1 MGFQH
6 NKHYSLEEATE
17 LLPKVRIWLDR
28 LAALRKRARR
38 SDKKLAS
45 MIEGGADVGGD
56 TVNNW
61 LRTLV
66 EIKTVIREFQTHEL
80 QLKDVDRG
88 LVDFPSIREGREVFL
103 CWEKTETDIEHWH
116 EMDEGYGGRRSI

>member
-17 LLPKVRIWLDR
+17 LLPQVRIWLDR

-38 SDKKLAS
+38 YDKKLAS
-45 MIEGGADVGGD
+45 MIEGGADVGGE

-61 LRTLV
+61 LRTLL

-103 CWEKTETDIEHWH
+103 CWEKTEADIEHWH